1 MKKHILSIV
10 VWSLA
15 ISSFAPLCAQNE
27 APTWRQRAAQAW
39 AAIPRPSLPSWA
51 KGPGFEAAK
60 KWWNAGRDKSVLT
73 KQEKRAFNC
82 FKKKFKIGTIISA
95 IIIGVGRRLYKQREV
110 NYIIDRFVKLFMER
124 KPDENENELRAIINI
139 GIKGDPLI
147 VNAIKADND
156 SVSWIAVGATAAGNT
171 LLADA
176 LLNKYPEDSAL
187 GIACASALKN
197 DESRIADIL
206 NYPKVN
212 KQNIAQAVADIAALT
227 GNNTLVQKMLNV
239 EGIDKQGIVEWVAQT
254 AAEQNNG
261 ALIKEML
268 NVEDI
273 DTQGIAQQVALTA
286 ALKNNSAL
294 VQKMLNLEG
303 INKQGIVEWAA
314 QTAAEQ
320 NNGALVK
327 EMLNVEGINKEQ
339 IKQYLEK
346 NNLWK
351 DEYYI

>member
-73 KQEKRAFNC
+73 KQEKRAFNR

-95 IIIGVGRRLYKQREV
+95 IIIGVSRRLYKQREV
-110 NYIIDRFVKLFMER
+110 NYIIDRFVKLTMKR
-124 KPDENENELRAIINI
+124 KPDTDENELRAIINR
-139 GIKGDPLI
+139 GIEGNLLI
-147 VNAIKADND
+147 VNDIEVD
-156 SVSWIAVGATAAGNT
+156 SDAYLIAFGATAARNT
-171 LLADA
+171 PLADK

-212 KQNIAQAVADIAALT
+212 KQNIAQAVADIAILT
-227 GNNTLVQKMLNV
+227 GNNTLVQKMLNVEGIYKQGIVEWVAATAAQENNGALVREMLNV

-254 AAEQNNG
+254 AAQQNNDE
-261 ALIKEML
+261 LVREML
-268 NVEDI
+268 NVE
-273 DTQGIAQQVALTA
+273 
-286 ALKNNSAL
+286 
-294 VQKMLNLEG
+294 G
-303 INKQGIVEWAA
+303 INKQKIAA
-314 QTAAEQ
+314 NVAGAAAKQ
-320 NNGALVK
+320 NNSELVK
-327 EMLNVEGINKEQ
+327 EMLNVEGIDKKLIQ
-339 IKQYLEK
+339 QSLDKD
-346 NNLWK
+346 NLWK
-351 DEYYI
+351 NEYDI